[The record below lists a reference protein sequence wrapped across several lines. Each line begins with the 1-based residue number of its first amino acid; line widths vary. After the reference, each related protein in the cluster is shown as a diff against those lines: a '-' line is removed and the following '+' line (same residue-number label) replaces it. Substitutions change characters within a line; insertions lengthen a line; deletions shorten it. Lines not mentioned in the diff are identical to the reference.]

1 MRPSYREPP
10 MEEDDF
16 PTKQSPMPAVI
27 VLVLLAVNAFASIGP
42 MFHGLEIEPMD
53 PQWQAMWQTLLVGS
67 IGYWIN
73 TTLKSAQKDT
83 TIATLS
89 KGK

>member
-1 MRPSYREPP
+1 
-10 MEEDDF
+10 
-16 PTKQSPMPAVI
+16 
-27 VLVLLAVNAFASIGP
+27 

>member
-1 MRPSYREPP
+1 
-10 MEEDDF
+10 
-16 PTKQSPMPAVI
+16 
-27 VLVLLAVNAFASIGP
+27 
-42 MFHGLEIEPMD
+42 
-53 PQWQAMWQTLLVGS
+53 MWQTLLVGS